1 MYQHDNSADGIITT
15 LNGVNTSTKLGPR
28 FSTSVANTNH
38 STDLKEIINNNPE
51 YYLDEIAV
59 ELVKKVG
66 VYLPFST
73 FYKTITKRLKYSLQV
88 CYEAAKQRNEMERRR
103 YKEALQIVV
112 KDPRQVLV
120 IDEAHKD
127 KRASRRR
134 RTWGRRNSG
143 GVTLLKWF
151 RSKVRYT
158 MITGI
163 SI

>member
-1 MYQHDNSADGIITT
+1 M
-15 LNGVNTSTKLGPR
+15 NGVNTSTKLGPR

-88 CYEAAKQRNEMERRR
+88 CYEAAKQRNEMERRTERENEDGEREEGEIYECDARGRETARKER
-103 YKEALQIVV
+103 Y
-112 KDPRQVLV
+112 
-120 IDEAHKD
+120 
-127 KRASRRR
+127 
-134 RTWGRRNSG
+134 
-143 GVTLLKWF
+143 
-151 RSKVRYT
+151 
-158 MITGI
+158 
-163 SI
+163 